1 MILSSK
7 GQTQGAGGAR
17 PLCPF
22 FNPRPE
28 NCHSA
33 AQQGIPLKYA
43 AKVFLKTAV
52 AVAGRPLA
60 SLRDDV
66 PNWSTQLVFNLNEG
80 ISEHYHINFPSP
92 VAQAMEFKPGEIK
105 QND

>member
-1 MILSSK
+1 LK
-7 GQTQGAGGAR
+7 WAGGAR

-60 SLRDDV
+60 SRRDDA
-66 PNWSTQLVFNLNEG
+66 PYWATQLVFNLIKG
-80 ISEHYHINFPSP
+80 ISEHYYINFPSS
-92 VAQAMEFKPGEIK
+92 VYRAIEFQPGKI
-105 QND
+105 N